1 MIHFMILNLYNL
13 LGSFIPVNTIL
24 DMAYTRSG
32 TNSQYS
38 SYTYL
43 SVMYCIAPSVYHF
56 MQAFILVFPGIL
68 VKFGACYRYH

>member
-1 MIHFMILNLYNL
+1 MNLHLYNL
-13 LGSFIPVNTIL
+13 VGLFLPNHTIL

-43 SVMYCIAPSVYHF
+43 SVMYCIAPSVYRF